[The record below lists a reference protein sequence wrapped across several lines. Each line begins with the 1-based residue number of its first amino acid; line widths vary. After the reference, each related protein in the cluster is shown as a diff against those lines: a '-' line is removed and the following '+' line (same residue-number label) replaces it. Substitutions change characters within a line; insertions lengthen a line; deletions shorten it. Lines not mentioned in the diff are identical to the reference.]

1 MVYHPGFV
9 ADISISWPNSG
20 IQFREKPNL
29 TVVSSYWPFK
39 NYSPFLPC
47 FLLFLLDMNI
57 DAKMV
62 DNLAHLARLRFD
74 DSEKESIRADLEKM
88 VAFVEKL
95 QTIDTTG
102 VAPLL
107 HISDVANVLREDEVK
122 GSISREEALLN
133 SPVKDGVFFKVPTV
147 IKK

>member
-1 MVYHPGFV
+1 M
-9 ADISISWPNSG
+9 
-20 IQFREKPNL
+20 
-29 TVVSSYWPFK
+29 
-39 NYSPFLPC
+39 PC

-95 QTIDTTG
+95 QTINTTG

-107 HISDVANVLREDEVK
+107 HISDAANVLREDEVK

-133 SPVKDGVFFKVPTV
+133 SPVKDGAFFKVPTV

>member
-1 MVYHPGFV
+1 
-9 ADISISWPNSG
+9 
-20 IQFREKPNL
+20 
-29 TVVSSYWPFK
+29 
-39 NYSPFLPC
+39 
-47 FLLFLLDMNI
+47 MNI

-74 DSEKESIRADLEKM
+74 NAEKESIRADLEKM

-95 QTIDTTG
+95 QAIDTTG

-107 HISDVANVLREDEVK
+107 HISDAANVLREDVVQ

-133 SPVKDGVFFKVPTV
+133 SPVKDETFFKVPKV

>member
-1 MVYHPGFV
+1 MNVEVSYFSEV
-9 ADISISWPNSG
+9 ACYSG
-20 IQFREKPNL
+20 EFFTFYFNIQ
-29 TVVSSYWPFK
+29 
-39 NYSPFLPC
+39 YS
-47 FLLFLLDMNI
+47 LFNIQYFYRMKI

-74 DSEKESIRADLEKM
+74 DAEKESIRADLEKM

-107 HISDVANVLREDEVK
+107 HISDATNVLREDIVQ
-122 GSISREEALLN
+122 GSITREEALLN
-133 SPVKDGVFFKVPTV
+133 SPVKDEAFFKVPKV

>member
-1 MVYHPGFV
+1 M
-9 ADISISWPNSG
+9 
-20 IQFREKPNL
+20 
-29 TVVSSYWPFK
+29 
-39 NYSPFLPC
+39 PC

-102 VAPLL
+102 IAPLL